1 MSWSLVLARNLE
13 RFMVTRWEPN
23 GEVFYYYYAYLFVVG
38 AMGVWRDGCL
48 ARWVF
53 GPMFCIP
60 FLFEIEPD
68 EILVL
73 ERERAEDA
81 IV

>member
-1 MSWSLVLARNLE
+1 VL
-13 RFMVTRWEPN
+13 
-23 GEVFYYYYAYLFVVG
+23 GS
-38 AMGVWRDGCL
+38 MGVWRDGCL

-81 IV
+81 LFENRTIIPKGFTSPGLLPGQKAPACPPNN